1 MGALIL
7 LYHRVNNLLIDPQEL
22 SVTPENFELQLQF
35 LKSQFKIL
43 SLKELLERRD
53 NGLDIDGTIALTFDD
68 GYADNYYNALPILEK
83 NKVQATIFVTSGHVE
98 NSREFWWDELERI
111 FIINLKKGRL
121 KLKINKKSYQWNI
134 TSKVDSQEVYKELSK
149 LIKSLDTIDRE
160 KILSQLFIWSNLNRQ
175 EGRVN
180 NRAVTKNE
188 LKNLSESKFI
198 DIQSH
203 CVNHCVLSVEKTLTI
218 FDEYSESKHFL
229 ETITQKTIDI
239 ISYPFGTKFD
249 YNRDS
254 IRLAKKVGY
263 KYGIAN
269 NQGILDASSLNYEI
283 PRFLVRDWDLSLFK
297 SQIYSML
304 AQGSENKLF
313 PESNPLESIGI
324 LFENLKKHT
333 SDQPEKIKNTKTQVL
348 AFNTQDKVGGAAKI
362 ADQINNYFSSSM
374 FVGLKNS
381 YNENVFTIPKNHDS
395 SSKKL
400 KKFAFL
406 TGWKDLFHNEIFSI
420 INTNQFKNS
429 ELIHCHNLHGDYF
442 SPLWLPL
449 LSKNKP
455 LIWTLHDMQSIT
467 GYCAHSLSCK
477 KWKTGCGQCP
487 DLTLYPYVEQDF
499 TEMLWRIKKM
509 CFEVSNITIVVPSK
523 WLKYKVEQSILKN
536 HNIKL
541 IYNGVNHLVFKPRD
555 KVLLR
560 HELGL
565 PQNKKIL
572 LFVADGSTRNQYK
585 GGSFLGKVN
594 TVVKN
599 NNAIFLTIGSR
610 SKFENKI
617 TNSIDIPYI
626 YDEVLLSKYYAAV
639 DLLVYPTL
647 ADNFPLVVL
656 EALSSGTPVITFN
669 TGGINEVVTHL
680 ENGYLAKYNDLE
692 DLIKGLQLML
702 SDKKLLSRN
711 SQKSREIIE
720 KYFTLDQMMNN
731 YKLLYENSLNTFEPK
746 CNELK
751 IKDSFDVISKL
762 LQQNYQPAISGII
775 WNLSLKNDLLVK
787 EIGVLK
793 LSLLYRVS
801 NKFRNKLMR
810 FKNILSFN

>member
-1 MGALIL
+1 M
-7 LYHRVNNLLIDPQEL
+7 
-22 SVTPENFELQLQF
+22 
-35 LKSQFKIL
+35 
-43 SLKELLERRD
+43 
-53 NGLDIDGTIALTFDD
+53 
-68 GYADNYYNALPILEK
+68 
-83 NKVQATIFVTSGHVE
+83 
-98 NSREFWWDELERI
+98 
-111 FIINLKKGRL
+111 
-121 KLKINKKSYQWNI
+121 
-134 TSKVDSQEVYKELSK
+134 
-149 LIKSLDTIDRE
+149 
-160 KILSQLFIWSNLNRQ
+160 
-175 EGRVN
+175 
-180 NRAVTKNE
+180 
-188 LKNLSESKFI
+188 
-198 DIQSH
+198 
-203 CVNHCVLSVEKTLTI
+203 
-218 FDEYSESKHFL
+218 
-229 ETITQKTIDI
+229 
-239 ISYPFGTKFD
+239 
-249 YNRDS
+249 
-254 IRLAKKVGY
+254 
-263 KYGIAN
+263 
-269 NQGILDASSLNYEI
+269 
-283 PRFLVRDWDLSLFK
+283 
-297 SQIYSML
+297 
-304 AQGSENKLF
+304 
-313 PESNPLESIGI
+313 
-324 LFENLKKHT
+324 
-333 SDQPEKIKNTKTQVL
+333 
-348 AFNTQDKVGGAAKI
+348 
-362 ADQINNYFSSSM
+362 
-374 FVGLKNS
+374 
-381 YNENVFTIPKNHDS
+381 
-395 SSKKL
+395 
-400 KKFAFL
+400 
-406 TGWKDLFHNEIFSI
+406 
-420 INTNQFKNS
+420 
-429 ELIHCHNLHGDYF
+429 
-442 SPLWLPL
+442 
-449 LSKNKP
+449 
-455 LIWTLHDMQSIT
+455 
-467 GYCAHSLSCK
+467 
-477 KWKTGCGQCP
+477 
-487 DLTLYPYVEQDF
+487 
-499 TEMLWRIKKM
+499 
-509 CFEVSNITIVVPSK
+509 
-523 WLKYKVEQSILKN
+523 
-536 HNIKL
+536 
-541 IYNGVNHLVFKPRD
+541 
-555 KVLLR
+555 R

-656 EALSSGTPVITFN
+656 ESLSSGTPVITFN

-775 WNLSLKNDLLVK
+775 RNLSLKNDLLVK